1 MLIAYKLFQKAI
13 CHKSTKKVFYFNP
26 LRAFVTLWQ
35 EKYIFHNKKQKE
47 PKEMKIENNENIQK
61 SLYPD
66 KINKNEKAQGI
77 DFGAVLKNEVEKSSE
92 LKSGPQK
99 MSSISSISPIQLN
112 MMSPVQKDSIVD
124 RVENLLNMLDE
135 YQQKLKDPHFS
146 LKEIDPLV
154 KQMEKEKE
162 NLEPVLDSLV
172 EDDGLKAIL
181 NQALVTSSLE
191 TIKFNRGDYI

>member
-1 MLIAYKLFQKAI
+1 M
-13 CHKSTKKVFYFNP
+13 KV
-26 LRAFVTLWQ
+26 Q
-35 EKYIFHNKKQKE
+35 H
-47 PKEMKIENNENIQK
+47 NENIQK
-61 SLYPD
+61 SLFPE
-66 KINKNEKAQGI
+66 KINKNENAQGI

-92 LKSGPQK
+92 LISGPQK
-99 MSSISSISPIQLN
+99 MSPISSISPIQLD
-112 MMSPVQKDSIVD
+112 MLSPAQNGSIAD

-154 KQMEKEKE
+154 KQMEKEEK
-162 NLEPVLDSLV
+162 NLAPILDSLV
-172 EDDGLKAIL
+172 EDDGLKDIL

>member
-1 MLIAYKLFQKAI
+1 
-13 CHKSTKKVFYFNP
+13 
-26 LRAFVTLWQ
+26 
-35 EKYIFHNKKQKE
+35 
-47 PKEMKIENNENIQK
+47 MKIENNENIQK
-61 SLYPD
+61 SLHPD

-112 MMSPVQKDSIVD
+112 MLSPAQNGSIID
-124 RVENLLNMLDE
+124 RIENLLNVLDE

-162 NLEPVLDSLV
+162 NLVPVLDSLV
-172 EDDGLKAIL
+172 EDDGLKNIL

>member
-1 MLIAYKLFQKAI
+1 
-13 CHKSTKKVFYFNP
+13 
-26 LRAFVTLWQ
+26 
-35 EKYIFHNKKQKE
+35 
-47 PKEMKIENNENIQK
+47 MKIENNENIQK

-92 LKSGPQK
+92 LKPGPQK
-99 MSSISSISPIQLN
+99 MPSISSISPLQLN
-112 MMSPVQKDSIVD
+112 MLSPSQNGSIID
-124 RVENLLNMLDE
+124 RVENLLNVLDE

-162 NLEPVLDSLV
+162 NLAPVLDSFL
-172 EDDGLKAIL
+172 EDDGLKDIL
-181 NQALVTSSLE
+181 NQTLVTSSLE

>member
-1 MLIAYKLFQKAI
+1 LPQR
-13 CHKSTKKVFYFNP
+13 HKTTKKVFYSKL
-26 LRAFVTLWQ
+26 LRAFVTLCQ
-35 EKYIFHNKKQKE
+35 EEYIFYYKNQKE

-61 SLYPD
+61 SLHPD

-112 MMSPVQKDSIVD
+112 MLSPAQNGSIID
-124 RVENLLNMLDE
+124 RIENLLNVLDE

-162 NLEPVLDSLV
+162 NLVPVLDSLV
-172 EDDGLKAIL
+172 EDDGLKNIL